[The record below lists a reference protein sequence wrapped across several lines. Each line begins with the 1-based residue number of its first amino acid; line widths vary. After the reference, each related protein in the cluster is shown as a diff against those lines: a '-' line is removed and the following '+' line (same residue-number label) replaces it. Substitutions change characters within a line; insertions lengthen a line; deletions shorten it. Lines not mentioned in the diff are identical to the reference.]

1 MFQSMVPL
9 INTVRRPHQTT
20 GTRGQ
25 HLNDDIRYKAAAAV
39 VALANRAESAG
50 KKDFDMAKGAQWV
63 PMPYEPSTKINIEKL
78 REAVAYYEIAES
90 IFPAAAM
97 HGYSRALLLESMGE
111 WDEAI
116 AAFRTLDASGTS
128 GEESIGIKRCQEK
141 KAGTYDELKF
151 MGFSQEQIDAM
162 DADDDDDPEPTPE
175 QAAMLKELA
184 GKSPEETF
192 AWLDAMMKEKA
203 AAKLS
208 AKPTSDTT
216 AAPPKTDG
224 DDKAGDEAAAVAL
237 SFVNLL
243 LDRDYA
249 AASRLVHPKEKGRSA
264 KALRE
269 SFEPMFE
276 DEDFPSSANVY
287 DVRTDMPKLG
297 ADGVAWVYVA
307 IDSENAEAVSMNI
320 FRHEGVLLV
329 RNLEW
334 GRA

>member
-1 MFQSMVPL
+1 M
-9 INTVRRPHQTT
+9 
-20 GTRGQ
+20 
-25 HLNDDIRYKAAAAV
+25 NDDIRYKAAAAV

-63 PMPYEPSTKINIEKL
+63 PMPYQPVTKINIEKL

-97 HGYSRALLLESMGE
+97 HGYSRALLLEEMGE
-111 WDEAI
+111 WDAAI
-116 AAFRTLDASGTS
+116 AAHAAMPNTS

-141 KAGTYDELKF
+141 KDGTYDELKF

-162 DADDDDDPEPTPE
+162 NADDDDDIPPSAPNPELS
-175 QAAMLKELA
+175 AVINSMD
-184 GKSPEETF
+184 GKSPAELMAELE
-192 AWLDAMMKEKA
+192 AYVKGRRAAEAASAPAKA
-203 AAKLS
+203 
-208 AKPTSDTT
+208 
-216 AAPPKTDG
+216 DG
-224 DDKAGDEAAAVAL
+224 DDKASDDAAAVAL

-249 AASRLVHPKEKGRSA
+249 TASKLVHPKEKARSA

-329 RNLEW
+329 RDLEW